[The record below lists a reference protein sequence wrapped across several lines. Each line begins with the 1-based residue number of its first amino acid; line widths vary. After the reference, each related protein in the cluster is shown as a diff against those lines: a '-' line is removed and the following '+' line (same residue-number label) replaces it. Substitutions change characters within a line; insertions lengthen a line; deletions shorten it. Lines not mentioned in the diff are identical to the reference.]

1 MRRKSER
8 YSPVQKA
15 EAFEV
20 VVCERQM
27 MMFLNEINKD
37 WETERFTTEITMFE
51 FRKYV
56 QKKKDSLDPNLF
68 EYATSR
74 ADELDERKREQN

>member
-20 VVCERQM
+20 VVCERQIL
-27 MMFLNEINKD
+27 MFLNEVNKD
-37 WETERFTTEITMFE
+37 WNNEKFTTEITMFE
-51 FRKYV
+51 FRKFI

-68 EYATSR
+68 EYWESR
-74 ADELDERKREQN
+74 ADELDSRKKTE

>member
-1 MRRKSER
+1 MRRKSEW

-20 VVCERQM
+20 VVCERQIL
-27 MMFLNEINKD
+27 MFLDQVNKD
-37 WETERFTTEITMFE
+37 GDQEKFTTEITMFE
-51 FRKYV
+51 FRKYI

-68 EYATSR
+68 EYGESR
-74 ADELDERKREQN
+74 ADELDSKKSKQN

>member
-20 VVCERQM
+20 VVCERQIL
-27 MMFLNEINKD
+27 MFLNEVNKD
-37 WETERFTTEITMFE
+37 WDHERFTTEITMFE

-56 QKKKDSLDPNLF
+56 QKKKDKLDPNLF
-68 EYATSR
+68 EYWESR
-74 ADELDERKREQN
+74 ADELDSRKKTE

>member
-20 VVCERQM
+20 VVCERQIL
-27 MMFLNEINKD
+27 MFLNEVNKD
-37 WETERFTTEITMFE
+37 WNNEKFTTEITMFE

-56 QKKKDSLDPNLF
+56 QKKKNSLDPNLF
-68 EYATSR
+68 EYWESR
-74 ADELDERKREQN
+74 ADELDSRKKTE

>member
-8 YSPVQKA
+8 YSPTQKA

-27 MMFLNEINKD
+27 LLFLNEINKD
-37 WETERFTTEITMFE
+37 NDVERCTTQITMFE
-51 FRKYV
+51 FRKFI
-56 QKKKDSLDPNLF
+56 QKKKDRLDPNLF
-68 EYATSR
+68 EYGESR
-74 ADELDERKREQN
+74 ADNLERKKTD